1 MLIHILGYTLINTH
15 MLAENLYI
23 HIQACTTVICYM
35 PCILKKQYDTHI
47 SFLLL
52 LHFNTRLQFT
62 LYFSVALRCTRNNE
76 GTNTDTH
83 KRALN
88 GLLVGE
94 IRDNKGSHKLSKNT
108 RIRRNEEKRSRG
120 ARRAEEAETGSHR
133 VM

>member
-1 MLIHILGYTLINTH
+1 M
-15 MLAENLYI
+15 AW
-23 HIQACTTVICYM
+23 
-35 PCILKKQYDTHI
+35 
-47 SFLLL
+47 
-52 LHFNTRLQFT
+52 
-62 LYFSVALRCTRNNE
+62 RCTRNND
-76 GTNTDTH
+76 GTNTGTH

-108 RIRRNEEKRSRG
+108 RIRRNEEKRSGG